1 MKTPPRKPIGPRAKA
16 KLTVQDSSGQRPI
29 KVKVKTAKKRK
40 IASTLW
46 LERQLNDPYVAEAKR
61 LGYRGRAAFKLLDLD
76 EKLKFLKPNSRV
88 VDLGCA
94 PGGWLQVMSAKCPKG
109 QIVGIDLQEVE
120 PVAGTHAIVGDVRE
134 PEDMER
140 VRALLDGPAD
150 AVISDM
156 AASSTGHSQTDHM
169 RVMDLITM
177 SFVFA
182 KQVLR
187 PGGTFLAKTLRG
199 GSDTELLAELKLAF
213 EKVRH
218 IKPGSS
224 RDDSKE
230 TFLVATGF
238 RAGNSDAP

>member
-1 MKTPPRKPIGPRAKA
+1 MKRPIGPRAKP
-16 KLTVQDSSGQRPI
+16 KLGEPKTGQGQRELT
-29 KVKVKTAKKRK
+29 VKVKTAKRRK
-40 IASTLW
+40 LASTLW

-61 LGYRGRAAFKLLDLD
+61 QGYRGRAAFKLLELD

-94 PGGWLQVMSAKCPKG
+94 PGGWLQVMATKCPKG
-109 QIVGIDLQEVE
+109 QIVGIDLQEIE
-120 PVAGTHAIVGDVRE
+120 PVPGTEAIVGDVRE
-134 PEDMER
+134 PDDLER
-140 VRALLDGPAD
+140 VRALLGGPAD

-156 AASSTGHSQTDHM
+156 AAASTGHSQTDHL
-169 RVMDLITM
+169 RVMNLIGI
-177 SFVFA
+177 SFDFA
-182 KQVLR
+182 KQILR

-199 GSDTELLAELKLAF
+199 GSDNELLADLKQSF

-218 IKPGSS
+218 IKPKAS

-238 RAGNSDAP
+238 RAGNSVR